1 MNEELSI
8 GALQL
13 ICGLVELGEKYPNE
27 EGVNLGSILIRNTG
41 MLQGQ
46 IEELSMSKNNIASG
60 LSITIIEKME
70 GIVEE
75 L

>member
-1 MNEELSI
+1 
-8 GALQL
+8 
-13 ICGLVELGEKYPNE
+13 
-27 EGVNLGSILIRNTG
+27 

-75 L
+75 LWLWLFLCYNIWVVDGGRA

>member
-1 MNEELSI
+1 M
-8 GALQL
+8 
-13 ICGLVELGEKYPNE
+13 
-27 EGVNLGSILIRNTG
+27 GSILIKSTG